1 MKKIL
6 VLSILMV
13 LVFTLGAVSY
23 AEYPEKEIEWVLWS
37 SPGGGSDTTA
47 RTVGIPLRKS
57 MGVPLVIKNMPG
69 GSGARAMPYVQKQ
82 DADGYTWL
90 FITNTLITTTERELV
105 DYTYED
111 WEPVFMLN
119 HDPQTIAVN
128 ADSDIETFED
138 LVELGNERTL
148 KWGLTHLGGN
158 DHIAINAVAKA
169 TGVEYD
175 PIVFE
180 SGAEVMVG
188 ALSGVID
195 VFISNPSEIMGQ
207 VDAGKLRVIGSLS
220 EKRLSI
226 LPDTPTLKELGHD
239 IQFGTWRGVAVKAG
253 TDPEV
258 IEKIESMLAEAADTE
273 IYRNFLEDNGMDY
286 NVKKQ
291 EEFKEFIDRQW
302 DIFAEGLEDVGV

>member
-6 VLSILMV
+6 VLSLLAIFV
-13 LVFTLGAVSY
+13 LSLTTMGLA
-23 AEYPEKEIEWVLWS
+23 AYPEEEIEWVLWS

-47 RTVGIPLRKS
+47 RTVGIPLRS
-57 MGVPLVIKNMPG
+57 EIGEPLVVKNMPG
-69 GSGARAMPYVQKQ
+69 GSGARAMEYVQEQK
-82 DADGYTWL
+82 ADGYTWL
-90 FITNTLITTTERELV
+90 FITNTLITTTERGLV
-105 DYTYED
+105 DYSYED

-119 HDPQTIAVN
+119 HDPQTIAVS
-128 ADSDIETFED
+128 ADSGIESFED
-138 LVELGNERTL
+138 LVDLGKERTV

-158 DHIAINAVAKA
+158 DHVAINSVAEAV
-169 TGVEYD
+169 GLEYD
-175 PIVFE
+175 PIVYE

-188 ALSGVID
+188 ALGGSID

-207 VDAGKLRVIGSLS
+207 VEAGKINIIASMS

-258 IEKIESMLAEAADTE
+258 INKIESMLAAAADSE
-273 IYRNFLEDNGMDY
+273 IYREFLKDNGMDY
-286 NVKKQ
+286 NVKDA
-291 EEFKEFIDRQW
+291 KEFNEFIEKQW
-302 DIFAEGLEDVGV
+302 SIFADGLKKVGL